1 MSTPLHD
8 AEYIEPPLE
17 AESDKRYVWKLRKA
31 LNGLKKASQLFSNYL
46 SGILVEKL
54 GFEKCPL
61 VPTAFYHCEVDLRTA
76 IHVDDPLTVGEVD
89 TVMRF
94 YDSLKQW
101 LLVRVQDVV
110 GSMKSSIYLGCR
122 YWRLGHCFVEAATEH
137 YYEDAIARVGMTNC
151 KSVVTPGVKRG
162 APAPESREARLL
174 SPEEHSTYRQGVGK
188 LQFIVERR
196 PDLLYPL
203 KEAGRQL
210 ANPREFDMI
219 GLKRIMRYISGTE
232 NYKLFLEMSEKERD
246 AARAGQK
253 TTVTATSDTDWAG
266 CAETRRSTTCVCID
280 WGGFL
285 ITCFSRSQTALG
297 LSSPEAEYYGICS
310 AGSELIYVMGVIRFF
325 GFEVDGLILSDS
337 SGALSLSQRQGVG
350 TQRHIEARY
359 LWIQEHV
366 QRGTFKVGK
375 IAGSLNKADVG
386 TKHVAREDLLRHIR
400 ALGLREWQAP
410 DEGLRDVN
418 AITKR
423 LSMMWPQIIH
433 SKRLHG

>member
-1 MSTPLHD
+1 M
-8 AEYIEPPLE
+8 
-17 AESDKRYVWKLRKA
+17 
-31 LNGLKKASQLFSNYL
+31 FSNYL
-46 SGILVEKL
+46 SDILVEKL
-54 GFEKCPL
+54 GFKKCPL
-61 VPTAFYHCEVDLRTA
+61 VPTAFYHQETDLRIV
-76 IHVDDPLTVGEVD
+76 IHVDDPLTIGETD

-101 LLVRVQDVV
+101 LLARVQDVV
-110 GSMKSSIYLGCR
+110 ASMKSSIYLGCR
-122 YWRLGHCFVEAATEH
+122 YWRLGHCYVEVAPEH
-137 YYEDAIARVGMTNC
+137 YFEDAMARVGMTNC

-162 APAPESREARLL
+162 APAPNSREARPL

-232 NYKLFLEMSEKERD
+232 SYKLFLDMSKKERD
-246 AARAGQK
+246 AAKTGKR
-253 TTVTATSDTDWAG
+253 TTVTATCDTDWAG
-266 CAETRRSTTCVCID
+266 CAEIRRITTCVCIE
-280 WGGFL
+280 WGSFH

-297 LSSPEAEYYGICS
+297 FSSPEAEYYGICS

-325 GFEVDGLILSDS
+325 GFEVDGWILSDS
-337 SGALSLSQRQGVG
+337 SGAISLSQRQGVG
-350 TQRHIEARY
+350 HQRHIEARY
-359 LWIQEHV
+359 LWIQDYA

-375 IAGSLNKADVG
+375 IPGSLNKADVG
-386 TKHVAREDLLRHIR
+386 TKHVARDDPLRHIH

-410 DEGLRDVN
+410 DESPRDVS
-418 AITKR
+418 AITNR
-423 LSMMWPQIIH
+423 ISLMWPRIFSRRVH
-433 SKRLHG
+433 D